1 MVSSIISIKDIG
13 TKEVGSKTFQVD
25 SGSRYG
31 EVYHN
36 TKDSLRTELK
46 MEKEYSA
53 DSETTSIKE
62 PLKMVYFREMAPLLI
77 MMGRSTKGSG
87 RRESIMG
94 MELISGQMSQFTRGI
109 F

>member
-1 MVSSIISIKDIG
+1 M
-13 TKEVGSKTFQVD
+13 D

-62 PLKMVYFREMAPLLI
+62 ALKMVYFLEMAPLLI
-77 MMGRSTKGSG
+77 MMDRCTKGSG
-87 RRESIMG
+87 
-94 MELISGQMSQFTRGI
+94 
-109 F
+109 